1 MEINVHDDKKYV
13 SIWLTKAE
21 SADTELK
28 SKLESLYAEFKK
40 KKYRVVIFESGNGD
54 LALLTKALLAHN
66 LEVVARR
73 EG

>member
-1 MEINVHDDKKYV
+1 MEVNVYDDKKYI

-21 SADTELK
+21 AVDAELR
-28 SKLESLYAEFKK
+28 SKLEPLYADFKK
-40 KKYRVVIFESGNGD
+40 KKYRVVVFESGSGD